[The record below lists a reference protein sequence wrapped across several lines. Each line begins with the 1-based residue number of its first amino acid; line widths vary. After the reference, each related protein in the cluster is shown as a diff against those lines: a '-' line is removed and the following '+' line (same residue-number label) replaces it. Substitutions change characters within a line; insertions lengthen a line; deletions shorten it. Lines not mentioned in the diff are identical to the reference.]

1 MKIQKCSQI
10 AMHILTLDL
19 SARAYTASPDFHA
32 LGQYGQRSRVK
43 QCSAIWLRFIICYS
57 VRII

>member
-10 AMHILTLDL
+10 AMLILTLDL
-19 SARAYTASPDFHA
+19 SACAYTALPDFRA
-32 LGQYGQRSRVK
+32 LWQYGQRSIVK
-43 QCSAIWLRFIICYS
+43 QSSAIWLRFICYS

>member
-19 SARAYTASPDFHA
+19 SARVYTAPPDFLA
-32 LGQYGQRSRVK
+32 LWQYGQRSIVN
-43 QCSAIWLRFIICYS
+43 QCSAIWLRFICYS